1 MHVYLEMRAGCQG
14 KPGTPRGKYP
24 LNLQLGGYAASI
36 RVNLRSGAGSV
47 ACDENREMLRG
58 TVGMALGMYFTPSSF
73 TPARYDDVIKRLEEA
88 GAGSPPGRLYH
99 VAMEADG
106 LIQVFDVW
114 ESEESFHAFGET
126 LLPIMSDL
134 GADPGQPQ
142 ASLIYNMIKG

>member
-1 MHVYLEMRAGCQG
+1 MITSRTLRERFS
-14 KPGTPRGKYP
+14 
-24 LNLQLGGYAASI
+24 LNLQSGTYSARICL
-36 RVNLRSGAGSV
+36 NPRSGAGSV

-58 TVGMALGMYFTPSSF
+58 TVNMALGMYFTPSSF
-73 TPARYDDVIKRLEEA
+73 TPARYDDTIKRLEEA

-114 ESEESFHAFGET
+114 ESEATFQAFGKT
-126 LLPIMSDL
+126 LLPIMKDL

-142 ASLIYNMIKG
+142 PSPVHNIIKG